1 MALERIIAELQVT
14 LQRERAN
21 QKRHRYHIEEVA
33 VERVRADLE
42 TGDREQWLQ
51 DTLETEAILG

>member
-1 MALERIIAELQVT
+1 MGLPYIIAELQAT
-14 LQRERAN
+14 LQREQTTRK
-21 QKRHRYHIEEVA
+21 QTRYRQEEITLQ
-33 VERVRADLE
+33 RVRADLE